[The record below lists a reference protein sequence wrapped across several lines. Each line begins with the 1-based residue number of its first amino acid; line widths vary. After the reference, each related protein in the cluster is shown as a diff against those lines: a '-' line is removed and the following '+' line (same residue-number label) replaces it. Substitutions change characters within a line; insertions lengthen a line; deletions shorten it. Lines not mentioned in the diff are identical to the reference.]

1 MEPIRITK
9 LKVLHDRAGRILA
22 AVHDGAP
29 AAGGPTI
36 GIRPGRGQTLVA
48 VEVPVAQQHLTMGQ
62 LFSRLHLRSGKILVH
77 DDPVAAKSRSKRK
90 PSSKGKSRGRKK

>member
-22 AVHDGAP
+22 AVHDDAP
-29 AAGGPTI
+29 PAGGPTI
-36 GIRPGRGQTLVA
+36 GIRPARGQTLVA

-62 LFSRLHLRSGKILVH
+62 LFSRLQLRSGRMLVNEH
-77 DDPVAAKSRSKRK
+77 PVAAKSRSKRK
-90 PSSKGKSRGRKK
+90 SSSKRKSRGRKK